1 MDRHLYLSEDKTRL
15 VEEGDPAVGWLW
27 ASPGQ
32 RVPRKD
38 ALRLGAI
45 QPDPP
50 DPDPAPV
57 VTGPEVKQMPPP
69 ANKQRLPEA
78 NKRT

>member
-1 MDRHLYLSEDKTRL
+1 MDRHLYLSEDKMRL

-27 ASPGQ
+27 CSPGQ

-50 DPDPAPV
+50 DPAPA
-57 VTGPEVKQMPPP
+57 VTGPEAKQMPPP
-69 ANKQRLPEA
+69 LNKQRRVEG
-78 NKRT
+78 NKNA